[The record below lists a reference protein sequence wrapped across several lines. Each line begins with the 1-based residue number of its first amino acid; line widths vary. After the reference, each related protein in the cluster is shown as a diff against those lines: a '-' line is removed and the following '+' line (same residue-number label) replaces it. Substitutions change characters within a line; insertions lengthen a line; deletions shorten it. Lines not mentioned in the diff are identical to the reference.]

1 MTYLDSAAPAPM
13 TDIAMMDGES
23 MPTDEGMGDDEFQSL
38 VSREIEDAI
47 NFIDTDLAPT
57 WENATLYYRG
67 ALFGDEQEGRSK
79 VVSRDVHDTVNAIL
93 PSLMR
98 VFFGSDKVVEFM
110 PQGPEDVGAAEQAT
124 DYINYIVTRDNP
136 GFSVF
141 WDAFKDALVR
151 KHGWVK
157 FYWDNS
163 LTPSTVTYTGLE
175 PMTLMLLAEK
185 LAAEAQ
191 GNGEYVQ
198 FGEPKQDANGI
209 TITVKTLKPIDKA
222 RIVSVPNEEV
232 IVDRRAT
239 SDQPGCFTYIGHRTL
254 KTKSQLIA
262 MGYTDEEL
270 SNIGADDGSLRENQV
285 RQARLPIPG
294 QSTASATNNDSQQE
308 FLYIEGFLYADK
320 DGDGI
325 AELHK
330 VCSAGSNY
338 RVLHTEQVDDHNLAC
353 FPCDP
358 EPHAFFG
365 DSIAEK
371 TMDIQKIKSG
381 VLRASLDSLAQ
392 SIFPRTVVSRSGVEI
407 ADVLNTEVGAIIRAD
422 NPSLVQ
428 TLDTPFVGKDAFPML
443 AYMDEVRENRTGMSK
458 VAQGLDPGALQNT
471 TALAAAN
478 QFNKAHEH
486 IEIIARIFAET
497 GMKRL
502 FRGLLRLVGEN
513 QRKARVVN
521 LRNQWVEVDPRSWRT
536 NMDVTCNVA
545 LGAGTSKDR
554 LQVIA
559 GVLAKQEL
567 QIQMAGAEGPMVG
580 LAEYHNALRDFLALS
595 GEKNVEKYFRS
606 PDPNYQAPE
615 PPPDPKLMIEQMKI
629 QAATAQADADRQAD
643 MMIRLAEINARYQ
656 TTIDAATI
664 KAQADVLRINAD
676 LAIQASEAR
685 NRPAKE
691 AAAA

>member
-1 MTYLDSAAPAPM
+1 MSYLDTAAPEP
-13 TDIAMMDGES
+13 MMDMAMLDGEA
-23 MPTDEGMGDDEFQSL
+23 MPEDEGMSEDEFQSL
-38 VSREIEDAI
+38 VTREIEGAI
-47 NFIDTDLAPT
+47 DFVDSDVAPIR
-57 WENATLYYRG
+57 EAATLYYRG

-124 DYINYIVTRDNP
+124 DYINYIVTRDNT

-151 KHGWVK
+151 KQGVVQ
-157 FYWDNS
+157 FDWDKS
-163 LTPSTVTYTGLE
+163 VTVSQKTYTGLDE
-175 PMTLMLLAEK
+175 MGLIKLMQDLSTAQ
-185 LAAEAQ
+185 EAQ
-191 GNGEYVQ
+191 IVGDLE
-198 FGEPKQDANGI
+198 QDQDGI
-209 TITVKTLKPIDKA
+209 RVTVKTKNSADKA
-222 RIVSVPNEEV
+222 KIESVPNEEL
-232 IVDRRAT
+232 IIDKLAT
-239 SDQPGCFTYIGHRTL
+239 SPELGCFTLIGRRTT
-254 KTKSQLIA
+254 KTYSQLIA
-262 MGYTDEEL
+262 MGYSEEDLDE
-270 SNIGADDGSLRENQV
+270 IGADDGGLGENIE
-285 RQARLPIPG
+285 RQARMPTPNTMFG
-294 QSTASATNNDSQQE
+294 ADSSNDAQE
-308 FLYIEGFLYADK
+308 PYLYVDCFVYADK

-325 AELHK
+325 AELHR
-330 VCSAGSNY
+330 VCAAGSGFK
-338 RVLHTEQVDDHNLAC
+338 VLHTEPVDDHNLAI

-358 EPHAFFG
+358 EPHTFFG

-371 TMDIQKIKSG
+371 TMDIQKVKSG

-422 NPSLVQ
+422 NPAQVI

-502 FRGLLRLVGEN
+502 FRGLLRLVTEN

-545 LGAGTSKDR
+545 LGAGTNKDR
-554 LQVIA
+554 LQVVL

-580 LAEYHNALRDFLALS
+580 LGEYHNALRDFLALS
-595 GEKNVEKYFRS
+595 GEKNVDKYFRT

-615 PPPDPKLMIEQMKI
+615 PPPDPKMVIEQMKI

-685 NRPAKE
+685 NKPKE
-691 AAAA
+691 KAA